1 MKPVCFILVLCVSIL
16 VVVAYGQYI
25 EEHEFTQVGN
35 HAVKVGA
42 SVRQIYVKLQAGGGG
57 GGATTPILTG
67 RGGDG
72 GDSVEAW
79 YTSSY
84 AMKRFFLTLGRGG
97 DGATALDMPGQ
108 DGEDSLL
115 IMGAMLTTR
124 VRGGKG
130 AFVECRTPPN
140 KGVPYV
146 TDDEPTCGLTGVYG
160 SGGNGGTG
168 QGGSGGRG
176 GDGWAYVLLYHES
189 NVSSFLPTRVPI
201 FME

>member
-1 MKPVCFILVLCVSIL
+1 MKPVCFILVLFVITI
-16 VVVAYGQYI
+16 VNGQHI
-25 EEHEFTQVGN
+25 EEREFTQVGK
-35 HAVKVGA
+35 HVVVLSA
-42 SVRQIYVKLQAGGGG
+42 SVRQLYIEVQAAGGG

-72 GDSVEAW
+72 GDAIEAW
-79 YTSSY
+79 YKRSY
-84 AMKRFFLTLGRGG
+84 AMDYFALTLGRGG

-115 IMGAMLTTR
+115 VMNAMVMR

-130 AFVECRTPPN
+130 AFVECRTPIN

-146 TDDEPTCGLTGVYG
+146 TGAEPMCGLAGTYG
-160 SGGNGGTG
+160 RGGNGGAG

-176 GDGWAYVLLYHES
+176 GHGWARVFLYHGS
-189 NVSSFLPTRVPI
+189 NVSSFKSTSVPI
-201 FME
+201 FIE